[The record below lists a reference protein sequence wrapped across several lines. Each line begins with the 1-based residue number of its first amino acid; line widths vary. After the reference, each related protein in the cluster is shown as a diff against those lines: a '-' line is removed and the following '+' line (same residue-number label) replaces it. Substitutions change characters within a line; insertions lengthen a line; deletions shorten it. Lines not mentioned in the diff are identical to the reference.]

1 MTGVCI
7 EIIQWGVGDRC
18 NRKERWI
25 LSINGFFKKDFLKY
39 SSYKNTL
46 YIWSKSY
53 DQQAAENLCLLLIMD
68 ATEQKFPLQGFT
80 RE

>member
-1 MTGVCI
+1 MIDLTERNA
-7 EIIQWGVGDRC
+7 EIKREW
-18 NRKERWI
+18 
-25 LSINGFFKKDFLKY
+25 FFEKDFLKC

-80 RE
+80 GE